1 MTKEK
6 FLIAA
11 QIYYYRVEHSSKK
24 IFDFLDLE
32 VKKGIIEDIL
42 QERWLEDYE
51 FDFMVKETD
60 FFDSFLEDHIYNEG
74 EELDDSEF
82 NILSDE
88 QKCKY
93 YETLKKFY
101 NEEEDLEEAWA
112 IHPVNIWYVAYC
124 RERQIKSILD

>member
-93 YETLKKFY
+93 YETLKKVY
-101 NEEEDLEEAWA
+101 NEEEDLEEEWA
-112 IHPVNIWYVAYC
+112 IHPVNIWYVAYG